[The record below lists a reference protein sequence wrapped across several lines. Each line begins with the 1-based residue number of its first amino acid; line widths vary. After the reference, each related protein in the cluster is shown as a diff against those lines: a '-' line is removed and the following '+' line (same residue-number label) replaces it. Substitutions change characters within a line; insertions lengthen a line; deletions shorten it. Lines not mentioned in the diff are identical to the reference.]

1 MERLAVPGS
10 KIMKLNAILGEE
22 VQEILLDSDGNHI
35 SAEIDGRHYE
45 LESSEPE
52 SGVYI
57 LKHEN
62 RVYEA
67 YVSPEGSVTISGRQ
81 FDIKISDPKR
91 LRGKGDA
98 HEHGDGMA
106 EIKTAMPG
114 KIVRI
119 LVAVGD
125 TVKKGDGVIVV
136 EAMKMQNEMKSP
148 KAGSVKEIRFTE
160 GSTVNAGDILA
171 LIE

>member
-1 MERLAVPGS
+1 
-10 KIMKLNAILGEE
+10 MKLNAQLGDKTH
-22 VQEILLDSDGNHI
+22 EIQVNRDGGRI
-35 SAEIDGRHYE
+35 TADIDGRKYE

-52 SGVYI
+52 SDVY
-57 LKHEN
+57 LFKHEN

-67 YVSPEGSVTISGRQ
+67 YVSPEGGVTIGGRQ
-81 FDIKISDPKR
+81 FDVKISDPKR
-91 LRGKGDA
+91 LRGKGDE

-125 TVKKGDGVIVV
+125 ALEKGDGVIVV

-148 KAGSVKEIRFTE
+148 KAGTVKEIRFEE